1 MKTEQLHRAEEE
13 YLTLLQLPCGRLRS
27 SMQRKLCELRD
38 YIAEH
43 TMRSMEE
50 VQNEFTE
57 RAFVRAAGESLK
69 KQLDAAEKLNEK
81 LKLMAEMEIPVR
93 MWGQSPAS

>member
-1 MKTEQLHRAEEE
+1 METKLEQLHRAEEE
-13 YLTLLQLPCGRLRS
+13 YLTLLQLPWGRLRS

-43 TMRSMEE
+43 TMRGAEE

-57 RAFVRAAGESLK
+57 RAFVRSAGENLK
-69 KQLDAAEKLNEK
+69 KQLDGAL
-81 LKLMAEMEIPVR
+81 LRIDQEINSGVAVFPGHR
-93 MWGQSPAS
+93 EDHEQ